1 MPELYKYKLL
11 EFLEMNLS
19 LDTLLKVKKNF
30 GTPTYIYDESQLKS
44 SFQEL
49 RNALPECVDIFYAL
63 KVNPNLSVVKSIKS
77 YGGNTEVCSLTE
89 LEIAI
94 KAGVNPQ
101 MMYPSL

>member
-30 GTPTYIYDESQLKS
+30 GMPTYIYNESQLKS

-49 RNALPECVDIFYAL
+49 RNALPECIDIFM
-63 KVNPNLSVVKSIKS
+63 LSKLI
-77 YGGNTEVCSLTE
+77 LTYQ
-89 LEIAI
+89 LS
-94 KAGVNPQ
+94 N
-101 MMYPSL
+101 